1 MGGSVGIG
9 GLIIGISMLVV
20 FSMAY
25 QSINSQISS
34 GLDRIDDAEQPIPT
48 FAIDDATLWEGAVV
62 GYTITT
68 PGTLYTNGTLT
79 TSTGG
84 FAGTYT
90 VDGGG
95 TIIDV
100 VITSHGNYSSA
111 PTPTITCSTPCSSN
125 SGNAAIGF
133 TLGNAVHANFTNLGS
148 TTIDFDEMWITWNGM
163 YANQFSSYY
172 TSTISS
178 TNWYTGETLYLEL
191 IDPTLD
197 PGNTRIS
204 MTVGP
209 TSIGHVLA

>member
-48 FAIDDATLWEGAVV
+48 FTIDDATLWEGAVV
-62 GYTITT
+62 GYTIST

-148 TTIDFDEMWITWNGM
+148 TTIDFDEIHLYKMSKEEVMKAIEDKVIKKQHGGNKASSGTFCYNGPITRLNV
-163 YANQFSSYY
+163 
-172 TSTISS
+172 
-178 TNWYTGETLYLEL
+178 E
-191 IDPTLD
+191 
-197 PGNTRIS
+197 
-204 MTVGP
+204 V
-209 TSIGHVLA
+209 IG